1 MAPTTPAGAPDSGGP
16 VDRSPAL
23 SAGERAEY
31 ELLRRQASVR
41 HRRARVA
48 GSSVLLLLT
57 LLLAPLAVVAAWVRD
72 TVSDTDRYVATVA
85 PLASVPAVQDAL
97 TDRLTDRVVAQV
109 DVKAV
114 TDSLAATLREAG
126 APPRIVDGAESL
138 EAPLR
143 DAVRSTAEDTVSGV
157 VTSDVFRRAWEGAN
171 RQSHAAVVHMLTG
184 EGRGALSTG
193 EGSVLLNVGEVVDQ
207 VEARL
212 ADTGFDRAAA
222 AIPDSD
228 RTVTLFESEQL
239 DKAQDLMRLL
249 NVVGVWL
256 PVLTTVLAALAVWTA
271 PAHRVMLMATA
282 TGVGAMMALL
292 LVALAAV
299 RGAYLDS
306 VPPATLPPDAAAT
319 VYDTFVRFL
328 YDSTRTLLVVAVVTA
343 LAAFL
348 YGPGR
353 AARAARG
360 TAVRA
365 TAAAG
370 RALHRSGVDTGSP
383 GRLLAKHRTW
393 ATGAVLTAGALTLL
407 LWNDPTVTTVAL
419 VLGITSAALIV
430 MAVLAAAAGPAA
442 SSPVSGDAG
451 RRAP

>member
-1 MAPTTPAGAPDSGGP
+1 M
-16 VDRSPAL
+16 
-23 SAGERAEY
+23 
-31 ELLRRQASVR
+31 
-41 HRRARVA
+41 
-48 GSSVLLLLT
+48 
-57 LLLAPLAVVAAWVRD
+57 LAPLAVVAAWVRD

-85 PLASVPAVQDAL
+85 PLASAPTVQDAL

-171 RQSHAAVVHMLTG
+171 RRSHAAVVHMLTG

-212 ADTGFDRAAA
+212 ADAGFDRAAA
-222 AIPDSD
+222 AMPDSD

-328 YDSTRTLLVVAVVTA
+328 HDSTRTLLVVAVVTA
-343 LAAFL
+343 LAAYL

-365 TAAAG
+365 TAAARPG
-370 RALHRSGVDTGSP
+370 PAPKRCGHRVTGTSADEAPDMGHRRRPHGGSVD
-383 GRLLAKHRTW
+383 L
-393 ATGAVLTAGALTLL
+393 
-407 LWNDPTVTTVAL
+407 VAL
-419 VLGITSAALIV
+419 ERPHGHHGGARPRDHLSRPDRHG
-430 MAVLAAAAGPAA
+430 GPGG
-442 SSPVSGDAG
+442 SRGTCG
-451 RRAP
+451 QLTRTG